1 MGRDKALLPAGKN
14 EENSFVGQLA
24 RNLAAFDDLWL
35 SIGREE
41 SYPQISL
48 PKISDR
54 YPDAGPMGGL
64 ESALTVCRHDILFV
78 TAVDMPFV
86 DYDLAK
92 DLYGRLMDRPDLDA
106 LLMVDAQ
113 GRKQHL
119 LGLYRKRLLPLL
131 RKRLEER
138 QAALSWEPV
147 LGKESPE
154 QTGTRTKWMNECP
167 EAGRGQTAGRTGAGM
182 DQTHGRKS
190 AGDKDRAY
198 RMRDLLAEIRV
209 AYVPADQVR
218 EGARK
223 TLTCNTWQEYE
234 DLLARE
240 EAGQDPKFQP
250 LSGEDGQDL
259 KSQSRKGEE
268 SQLAE
273 GLNLQDDSVQARS
286 AGNKARSMGESD
298 PVQADPAGKQVKFSG
313 EPESTSSWAMTRS
326 GPLPV
331 ISVTGWSGSGKTTFL
346 EKLIPCLKE
355 RGLRLACLKHDA
367 HHFQVDKEGK
377 DSYRMTQAGTHMT
390 GLFSV
395 DKGVWMENRPLD
407 LDQMLMAVHDVDLVL
422 LEGGSQTIYPKIL
435 VYRQALRRGMRVR
448 PEDCLA
454 VVSDDPVPAAR
465 KQFSFGD
472 PDRAADFIASWR
484 QQTLKEIKDQG
495 LVIQR

>member
-14 EENSFVGQLA
+14 EDNSFVGQLA

-54 YPDAGPMGGL
+54 YPDSGPMGGL

-86 DYDLAK
+86 DYDLAE

-106 LLMVDAQ
+106 ILMMDSQ

-119 LGLYRKRLLPLL
+119 LGLYRKKVLPLL
-131 RKRLEER
+131 RKRLEEGLETEEKSR
-138 QAALSWEPV
+138 TQVE
-147 LGKESPE
+147 E
-154 QTGTRTKWMNECP
+154 TRTSETDCSKKNPKKAP
-167 EAGRGQTAGRTGAGM
+167 EKGPKTGIKKG
-182 DQTHGRKS
+182 
-190 AGDKDRAY
+190 RAY
-198 RMRDLLAEIRV
+198 RMKDVLKELNL

-223 TLTCNTWQEYE
+223 TLSCNTWEEYE
-234 DLLARE
+234 ALLALE
-240 EAGQDPKFQP
+240 EDGQDPTFQP
-250 LSGEDGQDL
+250 IPGEDGQDL
-259 KSQSRKGEE
+259 KPQSRKGEDGE
-268 SQLAE
+268 MAE
-273 GLNLQDDSVQARS
+273 GLNLQEDSLEARPVGYKAMS
-286 AGNKARSMGESD
+286 AGNKVRPMGE
-298 PVQADPAGKQVKFSG
+298 PDPAR
-313 EPESTSSWAMTRS
+313 PWAMTRS

-377 DSYRMTQAGTHMT
+377 DSYRLTQAGTHMT

-454 VVSDDPVPAAR
+454 VVSDDQVPAAR
-465 KQFSFGD
+465 RQFGFGD
-472 PDRAADFIASWR
+472 PDRAADFIAAWR
-484 QQTLKEIKDQG
+484 QQIIKEIKDQG

>member
-54 YPDAGPMGGL
+54 YPDSGPMGGL

-86 DYDLAK
+86 DYDLAE

-106 LLMVDAQ
+106 ILMMDSQ

-119 LGLYRKRLLPLL
+119 LGLYRKKVLPLL
-131 RKRLEER
+131 RKRLEEGLETEEKSR
-138 QAALSWEPV
+138 TQVE
-147 LGKESPE
+147 E
-154 QTGTRTKWMNECP
+154 TRTSETDCSKKNPKKAP
-167 EAGRGQTAGRTGAGM
+167 EKGPKTGIKKG
-182 DQTHGRKS
+182 
-190 AGDKDRAY
+190 RAY
-198 RMRDLLAEIRV
+198 RMKDVLKELNL

-223 TLTCNTWQEYE
+223 TLSCNTWEEYE
-234 DLLARE
+234 ALLALE
-240 EAGQDPKFQP
+240 EDGQDPTFQP
-250 LSGEDGQDL
+250 IPGEDGQDL
-259 KSQSRKGEE
+259 KPQSRKGEDGE
-268 SQLAE
+268 MAE
-273 GLNLQDDSVQARS
+273 GLNLQEDSLEARPVGYKAMS
-286 AGNKARSMGESD
+286 AGNKVRPMGE
-298 PVQADPAGKQVKFSG
+298 PDPAR
-313 EPESTSSWAMTRS
+313 PWAMTRS

-377 DSYRMTQAGTHMT
+377 DSYRLTQAGTHMT

-454 VVSDDPVPAAR
+454 VVSDDQVPAAR
-465 KQFSFGD
+465 RQFGFGD
-472 PDRAADFIASWR
+472 PDRAADFIAAWR
-484 QQTLKEIKDQG
+484 QQIIKEIKDQG